1 MTPDA
6 ATVIAYSA
14 GLFALIFV
22 FFLFS
27 SRGKPEQAWFG
38 LPFAFGSLAAILL
51 VHPTVLPGLWGPRLA
66 VFCVL
71 LAYGAA
77 WQITR
82 VIGGRKPLLFAAL
95 VPCAAWLGF
104 SSAFVHD
111 LQGWPEVVSAIARA
125 LLIAAFN
132 GLAAREF
139 WREPKEQLPS
149 AALLCRVFA
158 VFAGFHLLRALGV
171 VWLPAPLGTAPPE
184 IWAVALYNL
193 AVVTQA
199 LLASAFIIALLR
211 ETVAAENHRL
221 AFQDV
226 MTGVGNRR
234 AFQAKILEYADREE
248 PRGLALIVFDIDLFK
263 SINDCFGHAYGDLVI
278 VRAAEVA
285 RKVLRRPDLIF
296 RIGGEEFACLIED
309 VTEREAF
316 AIGERLRK
324 TFEEEARLV
333 GTIVVAA
340 TISIGVAAR
349 RSFTDVTTLLD
360 RADDAL
366 YSAKEAGRNRV
377 VAAAG

>member
-1 MTPDA
+1 
-6 ATVIAYSA
+6 
-14 GLFALIFV
+14 
-22 FFLFS
+22 
-27 SRGKPEQAWFG
+27 
-38 LPFAFGSLAAILL
+38 
-51 VHPTVLPGLWGPRLA
+51 
-66 VFCVL
+66 
-71 LAYGAA
+71 
-77 WQITR
+77 
-82 VIGGRKPLLFAAL
+82 
-95 VPCAAWLGF
+95 
-104 SSAFVHD
+104 
-111 LQGWPEVVSAIARA
+111 
-125 LLIAAFN
+125 LIAAFN

-248 PRGLALIVFDIDLFK
+248 PRGLALIVFDIDPFK
-263 SINDCFGHAYGDLVI
+263 SINDRFGHAYGDLVI

>member
-248 PRGLALIVFDIDLFK
+248 PRGLALIVFDIDPFK
-263 SINDCFGHAYGDLVI
+263 IDQRSFRSRLWRSCHRPCRRGRQKGSPPPRPDIPHRRRGVCLSDRGRDRAGG
-278 VRAAEVA
+278 VRDWRTLTEN
-285 RKVLRRPDLIF
+285 LRRGSAPRRHD
-296 RIGGEEFACLIED
+296 RGCGNDQHRRGG
-309 VTEREAF
+309 
-316 AIGERLRK
+316 
-324 TFEEEARLV
+324 
-333 GTIVVAA
+333 AA
-340 TISIGVAAR
+340 
-349 RSFTDVTTLLD
+349 LLH
-360 RADDAL
+360 
-366 YSAKEAGRNRV
+366 GRNDLARSRRRR
-377 VAAAG
+377 AL

>member
-1 MTPDA
+1 MVPDA

-27 SRGKPEQAWFG
+27 SRGKPEQAWYG
-38 LPFAFGSLAAILL
+38 LPFGLGSLAAILL
-51 VHPTVLPGLWGPRLA
+51 LYPTGLPELWGPRLA
-66 VFCVL
+66 VFCIL

-77 WQITR
+77 WQVARLTC
-82 VIGGRKPLLFAAL
+82 GRKPLLLASL
-95 VPCAAWLGF
+95 GPCAVWLGF
-104 SSAFVHD
+104 SAVFVHD
-111 LQGWPEVVSAIARA
+111 LQGWPEIVSAVART

-139 WREPKEQLPS
+139 WRERTQELRS
-149 AALLCRVFA
+149 ATLLYRVFA
-158 VFAGFHLLRALGV
+158 AFAGFHLLRALSV
-171 VWLPAPLGTAPPE
+171 VWLPAPLGIAPAE
-184 IWAVALYNL
+184 IWAVAVYNL
-193 AVVTQA
+193 AVVTEA

-211 ETVAAENHRL
+211 ETVAAENHRM

-234 AFQAKILEYADREE
+234 AFQMKILEYADQKDQQA
-248 PRGLALIVFDIDLFK
+248 LALVVFDIDRFK
-263 SINDCFGHAYGDLVI
+263 SINDRFGPAYGDLVI

-285 RKVLRRPDLIF
+285 KKVVSPNLIF

-309 VTEREAF
+309 ATEREAF

-333 GTIVVAA
+333 GTIAVAA

-349 RSFTDVTTLLD
+349 RSFTDVMTLLD

>member
-1 MTPDA
+1 
-6 ATVIAYSA
+6 
-14 GLFALIFV
+14 
-22 FFLFS
+22 
-27 SRGKPEQAWFG
+27 
-38 LPFAFGSLAAILL
+38 
-51 VHPTVLPGLWGPRLA
+51 
-66 VFCVL
+66 
-71 LAYGAA
+71 
-77 WQITR
+77 
-82 VIGGRKPLLFAAL
+82 
-95 VPCAAWLGF
+95 
-104 SSAFVHD
+104 
-111 LQGWPEVVSAIARA
+111 
-125 LLIAAFN
+125 
-132 GLAAREF
+132 
-139 WREPKEQLPS
+139 
-149 AALLCRVFA
+149 
-158 VFAGFHLLRALGV
+158 
-171 VWLPAPLGTAPPE
+171 
-184 IWAVALYNL
+184 
-193 AVVTQA
+193 
-199 LLASAFIIALLR
+199 LLR

-263 SINDCFGHAYGDLVI
+263 SINDRFGHAYGDLVI

-309 VTEREAF
+309 VIEREAF

-324 TFEEEARLV
+324 TFEDEACLV

-349 RSFTDVTTLLD
+349 RSFTDVTTLLG